1 MEGNLMDQ
9 TFSKICKKLQNFDK
23 QLNDKFIQLNT
34 NFDRFRF
41 IWSLGFVHAE
51 LDAMFDSASSRRRG
65 EYFEPK
71 DTSKAFE
78 FRKLGNE
85 HFVAKRFEEAL
96 LNYNQSIRYAPRVL
110 AVIDDTATDEN
121 ASQVDNDLALSYGN
135 RSAVYF
141 HMNEHRLSLSDI
153 DRAFKFGYP
162 KHLRHKLVER
172 KLNCLLRLEWFNE
185 ALSYLNSE
193 CDPNLRSDLKE
204 RIKDARKILV
214 ILTKLKFLSD

>member
-1 MEGNLMDQ
+1 MQGNLMDK
-9 TFSKICKKLQNFDK
+9 TFENICKKLQNFDK
-23 QLNDKFIQLNT
+23 ELNDKFIRLNT

-51 LDAMFDSASSRRRG
+51 VDAIFEATSTPERRRQ
-65 EYFEPK
+65 YFEPK
-71 DTSKAFE
+71 DSIKAFE

-85 HFVAKRFEEAL
+85 HYVAKRYEEAII
-96 LNYNQSIRYAPRVL
+96 NYNQSIRYAPRIL
-110 AVIDDTATDEN
+110 PSDEEVDE
-121 ASQVDNDLALSYGN
+121 SEKVDNDLALSYGN

-141 HMNEHRLSLSDI
+141 QMDEYRLSLSDI

-185 ALSYLNSE
+185 ALTYLNSE
-193 CDPNLRSDLKE
+193 SDPTLKSNLKE
-204 RIKDARKILV
+204 RIQEARKILV
-214 ILTKLKFLSD
+214 IDFLNNFFVIKK